1 MAGPRP
7 RGDAPA
13 YYSSEWWF
21 EDWKLIGGE
30 SKIGDSE
37 CAEPPIEFAGVTLR
51 CLVVDHELQ
60 LANIDAVRAQLNGL
74 Q

>member
-37 CAEPPIEFAGVTLR
+37 SPEPPIEFAGVTLR